1 MEWLRV
7 LRHLAMPAWRL
18 RQALPRAT
26 LQAIEAAIGASE
38 RAHGGQI
45 CFAVE
50 TALDLVPLVRGQS
63 ARERALEVFAQ
74 LRVWDTEH
82 NNGVLIYLLLAERA
96 IEIVADRGLARQ
108 VAPAQWEALIAGMR
122 EAFRAGRFEEGLVQ
136 AVDAVDGLLRQ
147 HYPLQSGQTN
157 PNELPDVADLR

>member
-18 RQALPRAT
+18 RQSLPRASM
-26 LQAIEAAIGASE
+26 QAIETAIGASE
-38 RAHGGQI
+38 RTHGGQI

-50 TALDLVPLVRGQS
+50 TALDLAPLARGQA

-82 NNGVLIYLLLAERA
+82 NNGVLIYLLLADRDV
-96 IEIVADRGLARQ
+96 EIVADRGIAAR
-108 VAPAQWEALIAGMR
+108 VPAAQWEAICQAM
-122 EAFRAGRFEEGLVQ
+122 ESAFRAGRFEQGVLEGIH
-136 AVDAVDGLLRQ
+136 AVGELLAR
-147 HYPLQSGQTN
+147 HFPERG
-157 PNELPDVADLR
+157 PDRLSNAPYLL